1 MPDMNI
7 VPLADG
13 LAPFLATAKRNTY
26 AGSDDDTTM
35 PNPLL
40 AQSMQLEFREGDWFY
55 RDIYYGLARF
65 SGLEA
70 VFRSG
75 KPVWTMA
82 YSGGVDSNVDVDEAQ
97 RVYRFLR
104 SALRNL
110 PEAFPVRGPSVFRDA
125 ELDYRLTWN
134 GDLVAFSGHEE
145 IRKAE
150 YSLYALTFAGG
161 VLR

>member
-7 VPLADG
+7 VPLAEG

-35 PNPLL
+35 PNLLL

-65 SGLEA
+65 TGLEA
-70 VFRSG
+70 VYRSG
-75 KPVWTMA
+75 KPVWAMA

-110 PEAFPVRGPSVFRDA
+110 PEAFPVRGPSTFRNA
-125 ELDYRLTWN
+125 ELGYRLTWE
-134 GDLVAFSGHEE
+134 GGLLAFSGRER
-145 IRKAE
+145 IRRGGCT
-150 YSLYALTFAGG
+150 LYTLTFAGG
-161 VLR
+161 AVR